1 MGKTQAS
8 NNRGIRL
15 RLMIDEN
22 GFFFERPK
30 EAQWKGGL
38 LKDRSDEHAIVA
50 AILAAYSEEEYKR
63 MQPWNKFT
71 ECFVQLFKL
80 SMERK
85 DEWAMC
91 KTERDFWLGIKQSLG
106 WAQSTHVD
114 VDILMKTVD
123 LLVDGRR
130 RFLRESLDLP
140 KGSFLS
146 AWVQG
151 WIEAIENQELL
162 KKKEQM
168 RGEALNVEQEDTGE
182 ASDTEMTEACTVES
196 HKDEQKD
203 G

>member
-1 MGKTQAS
+1 MVRTQFPDDAKGL
-8 NNRGIRL
+8 N
-15 RLMIDEN
+15 LMIDDN

-30 EAQWKGGL
+30 EAKWKGAL
-38 LKDRSDEHAIVA
+38 LKNRRDEYRIVA
-50 AILAAYSEEEYKR
+50 AVKTAYSDEEYKR

-91 KTERDFWLGIKQSLG
+91 KTERDFWLAIKQSVD
-106 WAQSTHVD
+106 WAQSTQVD
-114 VDILMKTVD
+114 VDILMKTID

-130 RFLRESLDLP
+130 RFLRESQDLP

-151 WIEAIENQELL
+151 WIEAIDNPELL
-162 KKKEQM
+162 KKKGQM
-168 RGEALNVEQEDTGE
+168 RGEALDVKQEDTSE
-182 ASDTEMTEACTVES
+182 TSDTEM
-196 HKDEQKD
+196 KDV
-203 G
+203 